1 MDLGGNIQISA
12 VVWQTLLNERKMSGL
27 ANIQMTGLGTHK
39 SSLSFFLHHKIAE
52 MQNTSQHNVWESRK
66 HLPPHCC
73 YLPEWSSMPFKLNQW
88 LNPGRQVMRPMFTY
102 LFPLLHTSCTFSWL
116 LLSNLST
123 YIADTGCL
131 LIPIWKVF
139 LAKELQGTYTKLPT
153 AFPSSS
159 APPLSSAD
167 ESLTGPVRGG
177 WQGRQVSKHLFLTQG
192 SS

>member
-12 VVWQTLLNERKMSGL
+12 AVWQTLLNERKMSGL

-66 HLPPHCC
+66 HLPPLCC

-88 LNPGRQVMRPMFTY
+88 LNPGQQVMRPMFTY
-102 LFPLLHTSCTFSWL
+102 LFTLLHTSCTFSWL
-116 LLSNLST
+116 LLSALST

-131 LIPIWKVF
+131 LIPIWKVS
-139 LAKELQGTYTKLPT
+139 LPKSCRGHT
-153 AFPSSS
+153 RSCLPHSH
-159 APPLSSAD
+159 PPLLLLYLQLMNHWSSK
-167 ESLTGPVRGG
+167 GG
-177 WQGRQVSKHLFLTQG
+177 MARQAGQ
-192 SS
+192 